1 MLTALWSEQRW
12 ATVALR
18 ISTAAAMLSRDAE
31 PCRRNTPAPSLV
43 GDRSQAATVLSRN
56 ADSCRRNTPA
66 PSLVGDSLS
75 AVTDGVTRVAR
86 RRDVCFGCHI
96 IEKHSYV
103 FVSFG

>member
-1 MLTALWSEQRW
+1 M
-12 ATVALR
+12 
-18 ISTAAAMLSRDAE
+18 MSRDAE

-43 GDRSQAATVLSRN
+43 GDRSQAATMLSRPIR
-56 ADSCRRNTPA
+56 AAETHQRHR
-66 PSLVGDSLS
+66 LGDSLS